1 MVFSGVIFDMHGTL
15 VYEDPDVPT
24 QWCIMAQ
31 RLGVD
36 HVAFAEVFNKDVKP
50 LMTGKMGAH
59 RRYKNVLESLGL
71 DAGPDQ
77 ARGFEAMELELRREA
92 AKLYPGALDVLKILR
107 EKGLHLGLLTNCTP
121 VWAEIL
127 SHLGL
132 VHLFHAVLLS
142 CDQGMA
148 KPDRRFFSSALEKI
162 GTTPKKTVYV
172 GDGGDKELEIA
183 TEIGMT
189 SVYIDHMPKT
199 LRQGRPKNFIHR
211 IAALSELLPLV
222 RP

>member
-15 VYEDPDVPT
+15 VYENPDVPT
-24 QWCIMAQ
+24 QWRIMAQ
-31 RLGVD
+31 QLGVD
-36 HVAFAEVFNKDVKP
+36 CVAFAEVFDRDVRP
-50 LMTGKMGAH
+50 LMAGKMSAH
-59 RRYKNVLESLGL
+59 RRYKDVLESLNL

-77 ARGFEAMELELRREA
+77 THRFENMELELRQEA
-92 AKLYPGALDVLKILR
+92 AKLYPRTLDVLKILR
-107 EKGLHLGLLTNCTP
+107 EKGLRLGLLTNCTP
-121 VWAEIL
+121 IWGEIL
-127 SHLGL
+127 SHLAL
-132 VHLFHAVLLS
+132 IRLFHAVLLS

-162 GTTPKKTVYV
+162 GTTPEETVYV

-183 TEIGMT
+183 TEMGMT
-189 SVYIDHMPKT
+189 SVYIDHMPKM
-199 LRQGRPKNFIHR
+199 LRQGRPKNFTHR